1 MIVIK
6 LVRTISRLG
15 LIREVEENERVEES
29 EWIRSIEVLDAGGG
43 LLRTGTRPEVASA
56 GVNSMGIRWS
66 RRSSE
71 SKETKKAWGKTF
83 LPFLLL
89 KKRLG
94 CHVLVHVYSGGET
107 CSKRVSVKLGQT

>member
-1 MIVIK
+1 MIVTK
-6 LVRTISRLG
+6 LVRTIPRLG

-29 EWIRSIEVLDAGGG
+29 EWIRSIEVLDAGGGG

-71 SKETKKAWGKTF
+71 SKETKKS
-83 LPFLLL
+83 
-89 KKRLG
+89 LG
-94 CHVLVHVYSGGET
+94 
-107 CSKRVSVKLGQT
+107 

>member
-6 LVRTISRLG
+6 LVRTIPRLD

-29 EWIRSIEVLDAGGG
+29 EWIRSIEVLDAGG

-71 SKETKKAWGKTF
+71 SKETKK
-83 LPFLLL
+83 
-89 KKRLG
+89 KKSLG
-94 CHVLVHVYSGGET
+94 
-107 CSKRVSVKLGQT
+107 